1 MFHSLLLRDKF
12 CDWSRANVN
21 FLDTKLEPAGV
32 LSVRHTLALVI
43 ENSMKKFYEKE
54 LVGITIFEAL
64 KFCATA

>member
-1 MFHSLLLRDKF
+1 M
-12 CDWSRANVN
+12 N
-21 FLDTKLEPAGV
+21 FLDAKLEPAGV